1 MVRLGVAGMMP
12 RDMRQVTADGA
23 RRIRAAGF
31 TGVSC
36 YFTDP
41 LATEEREVR
50 AAAGVLRAA
59 EVVPAQANAQYEGLC
74 KAEPERRQLGV
85 RQAVAAV
92 RCAAWLGADTL
103 YLRPGSLNERGHWTP
118 HPENGSPAT
127 LDRLVDS
134 LRQIARAAEGE
145 GVTLALE
152 GHTISGLDTPERVRD
167 VIDAVD
173 SGALGFN
180 ADPVNFISG
189 VADAYHSGAL
199 LDRMFAALGDRT
211 VAGHAKDMRLE
222 DRLVVHVTECVP
234 GEGLLDQAAFVRLF
248 AAACPGRWLLI
259 EHLPDEKIPAA
270 KQALDA
276 AAAAAGVQWEREEN
290 AR

>member
-12 RDMRQVTADGA
+12 RDMREVTPERA

-36 YFTDP
+36 FFTEP
-41 LATEEREVR
+41 LATEERDVR
-50 AAAGVLRAA
+50 AAANILREA
-59 EVVPAQANAQYEGLC
+59 EVAPAQANAQYEGLC
-74 KAEPERRQLGV
+74 KAEPERRALGV

-92 RCAAWLGADTL
+92 YCAAWLGADTL
-103 YLRPGSLNERGHWTP
+103 YIRPGSLNERGHWTP
-118 HPENGSPAT
+118 HPENGAPAT
-127 LDRLVDS
+127 LDRLVAS

-152 GHTISGLDTPERVRD
+152 GHTISGLDTPERLRAI
-167 VIDAVD
+167 IDAVG
-173 SGALGFN
+173 SPALGFN
-180 ADPVNFISG
+180 ADPVNFVAG
-189 VADAYHSGAL
+189 VADAYNSGAL
-199 LDRMFAALGDRT
+199 LDRMFAALGERT

-222 DRLVVHVTECVP
+222 DRLVVHVAECVP
-234 GEGLLDQAAFVRLF
+234 GEGLLDQAKFVRQF

-259 EHLPDEKIPAA
+259 EHLPDDKIPAA

-276 AAAAAGVQWEREEN
+276 AAVAAGVQWEE
-290 AR
+290 